1 MRGIQSMWVQN
12 QGKPGIILSLIACVI
27 LISGCQNKYKWSS
40 SRSATAVSEDKKTPN
55 TPSVSPAAVPQPD
68 AETSGVTPAERSRIG
83 LCQSELASLQK
94 INPAAY
100 AAKKA
105 SFDNLVSNASIYTSV
120 RSNINMQTKD
130 TLDALYKYKTNQ
142 MCGEIQRAVMEGLI
156 RRGESVK

>member
-1 MRGIQSMWVQN
+1 MKKVQN
-12 QGKPGIILSLIACVI
+12 MRVQNRRAVGIVLSFIGCAFL
-27 LISGCQNKYKWSS
+27 LTGCQNKFRWSEPKPGVAAS
-40 SRSATAVSEDKKTPN
+40 TLKTPQKVAAVMPA
-55 TPSVSPAAVPQPD
+55 PSAIEPAA
-68 AETSGVTPAERSRIG
+68 APAGERGRIG

-94 INPAAY
+94 INPAVY

-105 SFDNLVSNASIYTSV
+105 SFDNLVRNASVYTSV
-120 RSNINMQTKD
+120 RGDINAQTKD